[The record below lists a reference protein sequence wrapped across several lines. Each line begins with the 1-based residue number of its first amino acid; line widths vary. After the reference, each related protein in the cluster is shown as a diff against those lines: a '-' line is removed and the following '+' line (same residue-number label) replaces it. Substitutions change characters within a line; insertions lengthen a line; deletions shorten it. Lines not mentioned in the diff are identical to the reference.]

1 MAAPQPPTTS
11 PREVWGPL
19 ALNLIALAGTPD
31 DAVADP
37 QLVAVAQLA
46 ADMITAVSYASITAL
61 RDDAYTTV
69 AASSELAV
77 AVDQAQ
83 YNDGF
88 GPCLD
93 ALDGG
98 VPVTVADI
106 SATMAW
112 PGFREAAFS
121 MGLRASVSIPLF
133 AGSGVPIAVLNLYGH
148 DSAAMTA
155 LIAGV
160 WAVYEPGK
168 TPAPGDLVPAS
179 DAGAEELLAGL
190 AEAFVIRSA
199 IQQAIGVIMVRDK
212 CTPGDAYLSLRARA
226 VEAGASLTATAS
238 ALIAGNV
245 PADEPS

>member
-1 MAAPQPPTTS
+1 MAVPQPHTTS

-31 DAVADP
+31 DAVADA
-37 QLVAVAQLA
+37 QLVAVAQLT
-46 ADMITAVSYASITAL
+46 ADMVAAVSYASITAL

-69 AASSELAV
+69 AASSRIAI
-77 AVDQAQ
+77 AVDEAQ
-83 YNDGF
+83 YADDS

-93 ALDGG
+93 ALDSG
-98 VPVTVADI
+98 VPVPVADI
-106 SATMAW
+106 TATMAW
-112 PGFREAAFS
+112 SGFRDAAFT

-148 DSAAMTA
+148 DPAAMTG

-160 WAVYEPGK
+160 WAVYEPGEES
-168 TPAPGDLVPAS
+168 ARSEPAS

-199 IQQAIGVIMVRDK
+199 IQQALGVVMARDK
-212 CTPGDAYLSLRARA
+212 CTAGDAYLRLRARA
-226 VEAGASLTATAS
+226 AEAGTPLAATAN
-238 ALIAGNV
+238 ALIAGDLAV
-245 PADEPS
+245 DEPS